1 MTQTNEIKPVFERDP
16 SPLREIRLSKWAVQ
30 HGDNFQSFGIGS
42 SLSAVSKV
50 RVAGRVNDPQWKIV
64 SFTFSQIEFPS
75 KDGRMNYTIELEDVH
90 AERRP
95 ERYTFQAPGNSALEA
110 SLKAHRANER
120 LKKTALNHQSPTT
133 SNGQ

>member
-1 MTQTNEIKPVFERDP
+1 MTQTNEIKPVVERDP
-16 SPLREIRLSKWAVQ
+16 VPLRKIRLSKWAVQ
-30 HGDNFQSFGIGS
+30 HGDKFQIFGKGS

-90 AERRP
+90 AKRRP
-95 ERYTFQAPGNSALEA
+95 ERYTFQALGNSALEA
-110 SLKAHRANER
+110 SLKAHRASER
-120 LKKTALNHQSPTT
+120 LKKTALSQQSPAV